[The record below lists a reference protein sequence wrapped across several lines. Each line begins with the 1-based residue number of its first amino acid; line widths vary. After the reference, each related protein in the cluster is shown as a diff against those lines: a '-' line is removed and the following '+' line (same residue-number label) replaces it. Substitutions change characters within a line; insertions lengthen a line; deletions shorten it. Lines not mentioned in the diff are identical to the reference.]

1 MLDEE
6 TRDLANPRRII
17 AVGFLSWLTMLGI
30 DFLIHG
36 GLLANLYA
44 QTSPFLLPPLEAF
57 RKIPIGY
64 LSFLFLAVLLLWLML
79 RSGIAGWRG
88 GLVFGLKLG
97 LLTWGALLLGLVSI
111 SSAPLNLMIGWW
123 LGQSFELGIAGA
135 VAGYGLAAERL
146 RNLALGVIGLVIVSV
161 VITVILQNISLA

>member
-146 RNLALGVIGLVIVSV
+146 RNLALGVIGLVILSV
-161 VITVILQNISLA
+161 LITVILQNISFA

>member
-146 RNLALGVIGLVIVSV
+146 RNLALGVIGLVFLSV
-161 VITVILQNISLA
+161 LITVILQNISFA

>member
-17 AVGFLSWLTMLGI
+17 AVGFLSWLTMLGV

-36 GLLANLYA
+36 GLLAKLYT
-44 QTSPFLLPPLEAF
+44 QSSPFLLPPLEAF
-57 RKIPIGY
+57 RKVPIGY
-64 LSFLFLAVLLLWLML
+64 LSFLILAVLLLWLML
-79 RSGIAGWRG
+79 LIGIVGWKG
-88 GLVFGLKLG
+88 GLVFGLQLG
-97 LLTWGALLLGLVSI
+97 LLAWGALVLGLVSI

-146 RNLALGVIGLVIVSV
+146 RNLALGVIGLVIASV
-161 VITVILQNISLA
+161 LITVILQNISFA